1 MPGEIAA
8 LRALRATLDA
18 TGFLLVVVVVVALV
32 LMIVRVL
39 RARGGR
45 VGAYVATSIALVAL
59 AVSLAGIAELT
70 LFGREGLGAEQRLEL
85 HPLLGARGWSGI
97 AWRPVID
104 NVTLFVPF
112 GASLAALWHRRRWPL
127 LLGLAV
133 IVSIGVELFQWAF
146 PTGRIANSADVLAN
160 TVGAALGI
168 AVARLVHGRP
178 GGRSGH

>member
-18 TGFLLVVVVVVALV
+18 AGFLAVVVLAVVVV
-32 LMIVRVL
+32 LMLIRLL

-45 VGAYVATSIALVAL
+45 FGASIATGLALVAL

-112 GASLAALWHRRRWPL
+112 GASAAALWYRRRWTL
-127 LLGLAV
+127 LLGLAAV
-133 IVSIGVELFQWAF
+133 ASVSVELFQWAF

-168 AVARLVHGRP
+168 ALARATGVRSA
-178 GGRSGH
+178 RSGRG